1 MFKPGQSGNPNGRPK
16 ALASL
21 TEPNQKEVKENVIDN
36 RLARQRN
43 LMELARKLKPLQAKA
58 ISEAAKIL
66 DAPLATENGKLKAA
80 AMIISTYK
88 SLISEIYD
96 PAFDEKP
103 KQEEKPQ
110 VQQPVVVEE
119 IQKEPPKEEKKV
131 AVFSLKMVE

>member
-21 TEPNQKEVKENVIDN
+21 TEPSQKEVKENVIDN

-58 ISEAAKIL
+58 IGEAAKIL

-96 PAFDEKP
+96 PAFDEKA
-103 KQEEKPQ
+103 EEK
-110 VQQPVVVEE
+110 QQPQPVEQ
-119 IQKEPPKEEKKV
+119 IQKEAPKEEKKV

>member
-58 ISEAAKIL
+58 IGEAAKIL

-96 PAFDEKP
+96 PAFDEKA
-103 KQEEKPQ
+103 EEK
-110 VQQPVVVEE
+110 QQPQPVEQ
-119 IQKEPPKEEKKV
+119 IQKEAPKEEKKV

>member
-58 ISEAAKIL
+58 IGEAAKIL

-96 PAFDEKP
+96 PAFDEKA
-103 KQEEKPQ
+103 EEK
-110 VQQPVVVEE
+110 QQPQPVEQ
-119 IQKEPPKEEKKV
+119 IQKEAPKEEKKQPPTPI
-131 AVFSLKMVE
+131 FSLKVVE

>member
-58 ISEAAKIL
+58 IGEAAKIL

-96 PAFDEKP
+96 PAFDEKA
-103 KQEEKPQ
+103 EEK
-110 VQQPVVVEE
+110 QQPQPVEQ
-119 IQKEPPKEEKKV
+119 IQKEAPKEEKQPPTPI
-131 AVFSLKMVE
+131 FSLKVVE